1 MDPAGP
7 HDDWLVRSPVPLPG
21 FEAAEAGEA
30 KGPEEGKSKEEA
42 ALALGP
48 GPVKQEADEETGDQS
63 QPSPCHLPHST
74 DRSEMRDESITAKTC
89 DGGVKLGCVLCAR

>member
-7 HDDWLVRSPVPLPG
+7 HDDWLVRSPVPLPVV
-21 FEAAEAGEA
+21 EAAEAGEA

-48 GPVKQEADEETGDQS
+48 GPVKQ
-63 QPSPCHLPHST
+63 
-74 DRSEMRDESITAKTC
+74 
-89 DGGVKLGCVLCAR
+89 